1 MKKITILVGF
11 EATEETINSMS
22 AGAMVEL
29 KREPTNTADPNAIQV
44 SWMALWWAM

>member
-29 KREPTNTADPNAIQV
+29 KRELPTLPIPMP
-44 SWMALWWAM
+44 SRFS

>member
-29 KREPTNTADPNAIQV
+29 KREPTNTADPCLLYTSDA
-44 SWMALWWAM
+44 ADE